1 MTTTPPQGSASVQAP
16 TPCYGIQSNLPI
28 PSRLNLAGNIS
39 ENWKKWKQ
47 VWDSFEIASRL
58 NQQEDKY
65 RVATFITCIGT
76 EALEVYN
83 GLPFEK
89 EEDKDVMNT
98 VLELMER
105 HCIGQ
110 TNVIYERYCFN
121 NRKQESGE
129 SFDTYLTAL
138 KTLAKTCIFGPLTD
152 ELIRDRI
159 VCGICDTGTRKKLLQ
174 EPKLNLQKCIDVCRS
189 AETTASQMKVMSG
202 REEVNALN
210 HKEKKDGRDASPKLV
225 NCKYCGRKHER
236 SRDKCPAFGKEC
248 AKCGKTNHFAKLC
261 KQKLG
266 GRQRRKERIHRV
278 RDAKTSQDS
287 SDEEYCFTISSE
299 NLEEQSVKSVSSQ
312 PIKSKIFATMEIKGH
327 PVRFQVD
334 SGATCNVI
342 SKNDLP
348 NECPIAH
355 SKQVLSMFNGSKM
368 ETIEKTEAMGLTMQQ
383 IAADFHDVFTG
394 EGKFEK
400 KLHLELDTTIEPVKQ
415 PVRRIPV
422 AMKPKLKQELTRLKE
437 LGVIKAVDTPT
448 DWVSSLV
455 LVKKPNGKL
464 RVCIDPQPLNKALK
478 RSHYPLPVIDD
489 LLPDLSKAKVFS
501 VCDVK
506 NGFWHVEL
514 DEDSSYLTT
523 FGTPFGRYRWL
534 KMPFGISPAP
544 EYFQHRLDQAIEGLP
559 GVRTVADDILIS
571 GEGDT
576 VQEAVKDHD
585 KNC

>member
-1 MTTTPPQGSASVQAP
+1 
-16 TPCYGIQSNLPI
+16 
-28 PSRLNLAGNIS
+28 
-39 ENWKKWKQ
+39 
-47 VWDSFEIASRL
+47 
-58 NQQEDKY
+58 
-65 RVATFITCIGT
+65 
-76 EALEVYN
+76 
-83 GLPFEK
+83 
-89 EEDKDVMNT
+89 
-98 VLELMER
+98 
-105 HCIGQ
+105 
-110 TNVIYERYCFN
+110 
-121 NRKQESGE
+121 
-129 SFDTYLTAL
+129 
-138 KTLAKTCIFGPLTD
+138 
-152 ELIRDRI
+152 
-159 VCGICDTGTRKKLLQ
+159 
-174 EPKLNLQKCIDVCRS
+174 
-189 AETTASQMKVMSG
+189 
-202 REEVNALN
+202 
-210 HKEKKDGRDASPKLV
+210 
-225 NCKYCGRKHER
+225 
-236 SRDKCPAFGKEC
+236 
-248 AKCGKTNHFAKLC
+248 
-261 KQKLG
+261 
-266 GRQRRKERIHRV
+266 
-278 RDAKTSQDS
+278 
-287 SDEEYCFTISSE
+287 
-299 NLEEQSVKSVSSQ
+299 
-312 PIKSKIFATMEIKGH
+312 MEIKGH

-368 ETIEKTEAMGLTMQQ
+368 ETIGKCRVNLVNPKVDEECETEFVVVNNDCTPLLGSKTVQKMKLIKVRYENISLVQEKTEAMGLTMQQ

-422 AMKPKLKQELTRLKE
+422 AMKPKLKQELTRLEE

-585 KNC
+585 KKTANST